1 MKKYLKIPSV
11 IIIFALFA
19 CGSSESPTKETDEST
34 VTLITH
40 DSFAVSENLFDKFTS
55 DTGISV
61 EQLSLGDTGQLVSTA
76 ILTKKNPV
84 GDVIFGIDNTF
95 LSRALNAGIID
106 SYTSQLESNMIGDL
120 NSPDSEYLIPIDYGH
135 VCLNYWK
142 DSFTE
147 SFPPPESIDDLIN
160 PSYSDLLVVQ
170 NPETSSPGL
179 AFLLM
184 TISRFGSEWVNYW
197 QALTQNGVHVT
208 NDWESS
214 YYGDFIAGGG
224 NKSIVVSYA
233 SSPIAELIY
242 SDPPVETPPT
252 GIIEDSCFRQ
262 IEYAGIL
269 KNTDNRSGA
278 EALIDFLLSKD
289 FQEDIPLNM
298 FMLPVKSDAN
308 LPNSFST
315 YPILPADLN
324 VLSPAKIESNRNDWT
339 EIWTR
344 TVLR

>member
-1 MKKYLKIPSV
+1 MKKYLKITSV
-11 IIIFALFA
+11 IIVFALFA
-19 CGSSESPTKETDEST
+19 CGSSESTTKETDELT
-34 VTLITH
+34 ITLITH
-40 DSFAVSENLFDKFTS
+40 DSFAASENIFDKFTS
-55 DTGISV
+55 DTGINV

-76 ILTKKNPV
+76 ILTKKNPI

-95 LSRALNAGIID
+95 FSRALNAGIIAP
-106 SYTSQLESNMIGDL
+106 YTSQLESNMVEDL

-135 VCLNYWK
+135 VCINYWK

-147 SFPPPESIDDLIN
+147 SFPPPKSIDDLIT
-160 PSYSDLLVVQ
+160 PSYSGLLVVQ

-179 AFLLM
+179 AFLLS
-184 TISRFGSEWVNYW
+184 TISRFGSDWVDYW
-197 QALTQNGVHVT
+197 KALTQNGVYVT

-224 NKSIVVSYA
+224 SKSIVVSYA

-242 SDPPVETPPT
+242 SDPPVEVSPT

-269 KNTDNRSGA
+269 KNTNNRAGA
-278 EALIDFLLSKD
+278 EELIDFLLSQH

-298 FMLPVKSDAN
+298 FMLPVKSEAN
-308 LPNSFST
+308 LPVSFST
-315 YPILPADLN
+315 YPPLSADLN
-324 VLSPAKIESNRNDWT
+324 VLSPAEIELNRNDWT
-339 EIWTR
+339 EIWTQ